1 MPKLLIGL
9 GLALVILTV
18 YSLVDCAVFDRNRIR
33 GLPRWVWIFV
43 IFLVP
48 LIGPLLWLL
57 VGHGRA
63 TPTTR
68 SGRSVAP
75 DDDLDF
81 LRGLNGGGLNGG
93 GLNGG
98 GLNGGSVKA
107 DGGENRPLNDKDQ
120 QERIRRMEQDLADLD
135 KNDPAPGEATKKNKK
150 KNEPG
155 EGEQPGHRD
164 A

>member
-18 YSLVDCAVFDRNRIR
+18 YTLVDCAVFDRKRIR

-43 IFLVP
+43 IVLVP
-48 LIGPLLWLL
+48 LIGPLLWLF

-63 TPTTR
+63 TPSR
-68 SGRSVAP
+68 SFRSVAP

-81 LRGLNGGGLNGG
+81 LRGL
-93 GLNGG
+93 
-98 GLNGGSVKA
+98 GGSGVTT
-107 DGGENRPLNDKDQ
+107 DNGQNRPYNEKDQ

-135 KNDPAPGEATKKNKK
+135 KNDPPKKKDAPKKDATK

-155 EGEQPGHRD
+155 EGEQPGSRD
-164 A
+164 V

>member
-18 YSLVDCAVFDRNRIR
+18 YTLVDCAVFDRKRIR

-43 IFLVP
+43 IVLVP

-57 VGHGRA
+57 VGHGRS

-68 SGRSVAP
+68 SYRSVAP

-81 LRGLNGGGLNGG
+81 LRGLNTDGLNGG
-93 GLNGG
+93 
-98 GLNGGSVKA
+98 VA
-107 DGGENRPLNDKDQ
+107 TATGENRPFNEKDQ

-135 KNDPAPGEATKKNKK
+135 KNDPTPDTKKKK
-150 KNEPG
+150 EPG
-155 EGEQPGHRD
+155 EGEQPGRRD

>member
-18 YSLVDCAVFDRNRIR
+18 YTLVDCAVFDRKRIR

-43 IFLVP
+43 IVLVP

-68 SGRSVAP
+68 SFRSVAP

-81 LRGLNGGGLNGG
+81 LRGLNGGGSAATGT
-93 GLNGG
+93 
-98 GLNGGSVKA
+98 
-107 DGGENRPLNDKDQ
+107 GENRPFNEKDQ

-135 KNDPAPGEATKKNKK
+135 KNDPTPGKGGVAGTADTAGVDPNKK
-150 KNEPG
+150 KSEPG
-155 EGEQPGHRD
+155 EGEQPGRRD

>member
-18 YSLVDCAVFDRNRIR
+18 YTLVDCAVFDRKRIR

-43 IFLVP
+43 IVLVP

-63 TPTTR
+63 TTTPR
-68 SGRSVAP
+68 SLRSVAP
-75 DDDLDF
+75 DDDIEF
-81 LRGLNGGGLNGG
+81 LRGLNGGG
-93 GLNGG
+93 
-98 GLNGGSVKA
+98 VKT
-107 DGGENRPLNDKDQ
+107 DGGESRPFNEKDQ

-135 KNDPAPGEATKKNKK
+135 ANEPTPGEVPKNETTKK
-150 KNEPG
+150 KNDPG
-155 EGEQPGHRD
+155 EGEQPGRQD